1 MKARLR
7 IEGTLRQPE
16 LHAAFDREAE
26 HAQKPGHSL
35 IDFIKS
41 MPSRRWSPEDGEW
54 IIAGTGINPQKRFT
68 RAGFTID
75 LGDDEFADII
85 DLDDLVEPVSKL
97 AKNKREVFIRPRLL
111 GYEPTLALLGLSA
124 SWDRERQRF
133 TIPVADILRAGQPI
147 EGIDFDDETIEAAR
161 DAKGRVRVD
170 EVVAES
176 VTVLASAKD
185 SAEAGEHMDELI
197 GHVGDVPDW
206 FGLDLFAYQRL
217 GALAA
222 ASGQGYIADEA
233 GLGKCS
239 LGHTRVIA
247 NGTDS
252 TLAELWDSRSAD
264 RSYTDPD
271 GDGGELI
278 DLQSE
283 ELTVP
288 SIDARTGRS
297 SEAQASHL
305 YRQRYRGPI
314 VNVELSPGNAISCTP
329 NHRLLTP
336 DGWKRAEEIAD
347 GDYVAMPQLHQTG
360 RMTNIS
366 LELARAMAWHIGEG
380 YDHSNN
386 RGRSIDITN
395 TDFDRLDQLEL
406 DYYSLIKGI
415 GGDDSAKISIYR
427 SKARNAEINGRKDIG
442 CLYVRSDRWIDWLS
456 HNAVE
461 FGVKSAGREIPP
473 FVMTAQPEAQAEFVR
488 HFFAAEAS
496 VCAETIE
503 ISSASDH
510 LMFQLRELLA
520 RRGVFMTSNRRMK
533 CATNGTRIKRPY
545 WVGTITGTDV
555 WRFAE
560 AFGIADGEK
569 QEKLNSLDLKALRTH
584 KTDRIP
590 CIPVIH
596 RLISTGVPGRRFGY
610 AGRSMGDG
618 VRIAVTRPTA
628 IEARQTIAEVA
639 NGQLLQEVASEA
651 QSKWT
656 KQTLDALNQ
665 IDPTLVDEVS
675 DTMDFLL
682 SDKIRWTVVKKV
694 STQTHDGYV
703 YDLSVPHTRSYAAE
717 GMWVHNTRSALA
729 AAAIVKPS
737 RVVVVGPPV
746 SLTNWERETTF
757 SGLAHACAGAI
768 GRDVTVTESGQPKD
782 DGGFS
787 AAHFPIHGDDGE
799 FENLPINKIVS
810 SRKVKDFPEAGIVIV
825 SDDMLRSRPQ
835 VLSDM
840 QKWSPEVLIVDEIHR
855 QKTWEAGKSTAVRR
869 LSYATQKLTIG
880 LSGTP
885 LDGSPDQLANQLEIT
900 GHLSPVFGGKDAF
913 LNEYCSRNRF
923 NAFMPVK
930 KKLPKLGRI
939 LDAHVWVRRT
949 KGDVLPF
956 LPKKTR
962 RVEWI
967 DVPMRDY
974 RQAHRELLMKIGE
987 VAAEFHETK
996 GRWPSVEALMAELP
1010 DPISLSSPLRRAAG
1024 MAKVDIVSE
1033 AITEHLESTTEADDD
1048 TYDRPLITWVHH
1060 KDVAEAMMD
1069 KLAAEK
1075 VPDVRLISGKTGPD
1089 ERDDIIDSFQAGGVG
1104 VLIASITAANTA
1116 ITLTRSSDMIFAET
1130 DWRPPQIS
1138 QAEDRAARIGQ
1149 TRPVIV
1155 TAYAAVDTLD
1165 ERLHASLET
1174 KGSILEDVV
1183 VGGDNMVTTG
1193 TQGAAMSLTDIIV
1206 DVVDQAIIGEKKGKL
1221 TQWRA
1226 ERATAIA
1233 S

>member
-54 IIAGTGINPQKRFT
+54 IITGTGINPQKRFT

-170 EVVAES
+170 EAVAES

-197 GHVGDVPDW
+197 GHVGDVTDW

-233 GLGKCS
+233 GLGK
-239 LGHTRVIA
+239 TR
-247 NGTDS
+247 T
-252 TLAELWDSRSAD
+252 
-264 RSYTDPD
+264 
-271 GDGGELI
+271 
-278 DLQSE
+278 
-283 ELTVP
+283 
-288 SIDARTGRS
+288 
-297 SEAQASHL
+297 
-305 YRQRYRGPI
+305 
-314 VNVELSPGNAISCTP
+314 
-329 NHRLLTP
+329 
-336 DGWKRAEEIAD
+336 
-347 GDYVAMPQLHQTG
+347 
-360 RMTNIS
+360 
-366 LELARAMAWHIGEG
+366 
-380 YDHSNN
+380 
-386 RGRSIDITN
+386 
-395 TDFDRLDQLEL
+395 
-406 DYYSLIKGI
+406 
-415 GGDDSAKISIYR
+415 
-427 SKARNAEINGRKDIG
+427 
-442 CLYVRSDRWIDWLS
+442 
-456 HNAVE
+456 
-461 FGVKSAGREIPP
+461 
-473 FVMTAQPEAQAEFVR
+473 
-488 HFFAAEAS
+488 
-496 VCAETIE
+496 
-503 ISSASDH
+503 
-510 LMFQLRELLA
+510 
-520 RRGVFMTSNRRMK
+520 
-533 CATNGTRIKRPY
+533 
-545 WVGTITGTDV
+545 
-555 WRFAE
+555 
-560 AFGIADGEK
+560 
-569 QEKLNSLDLKALRTH
+569 
-584 KTDRIP
+584 
-590 CIPVIH
+590 
-596 RLISTGVPGRRFGY
+596 
-610 AGRSMGDG
+610 
-618 VRIAVTRPTA
+618 
-628 IEARQTIAEVA
+628 
-639 NGQLLQEVASEA
+639 
-651 QSKWT
+651 
-656 KQTLDALNQ
+656 
-665 IDPTLVDEVS
+665 
-675 DTMDFLL
+675 
-682 SDKIRWTVVKKV
+682 
-694 STQTHDGYV
+694 
-703 YDLSVPHTRSYAAE
+703 
-717 GMWVHNTRSALA
+717 ALA
-729 AAAIVKPS
+729 AAAIAGAK

-768 GRDVTVTESGQPKD
+768 GRDVTVTEPGQPKD

-835 VLSDM
+835 VLSDL

-1221 TQWRA
+1221 AQWRA

>member
-41 MPSRRWSPEDGEW
+41 MPSRRWSPDDGEW
-54 IIAGTGINPQKRFT
+54 IITGTGINPQKRFT

-170 EVVAES
+170 EAVAES

-185 SAEAGEHMDELI
+185 SAEAGEHMNELI

-222 ASGQGYIADEA
+222 ASGQGYIADEP
-233 GLGKCS
+233 GLGKCVVGQS
-239 LGHTRVIA
+239 RVETINGGHEIQR
-247 NGTDS
+247 
-252 TLAELWDSRSAD
+252 LWAARQR
-264 RSYTDPD
+264 RSYVDPD
-271 GDGGELI
+271 GDNGELI
-278 DLQSE
+278 DLSDNE
-283 ELTVP
+283 ITVL
-288 SIDARTGRS
+288 SIDASTGQSRWAS
-297 SEAQASHL
+297 ASHL
-305 YRQRYRGPI
+305 YRQSYRGRMFTI
-314 VNVELSPGNAISCTP
+314 
-329 NHRLLTP
+329 
-336 DGWKRAEEIAD
+336 DAD
-347 GDYVAMPQLHQTG
+347 
-360 RMTNIS
+360 
-366 LELARAMAWHIGEG
+366 
-380 YDHSNN
+380 
-386 RGRSIDITN
+386 
-395 TDFDRLDQLEL
+395 
-406 DYYSLIKGI
+406 
-415 GGDDSAKISIYR
+415 
-427 SKARNAEINGRKDIG
+427 
-442 CLYVRSDRWIDWLS
+442 
-456 HNAVE
+456 
-461 FGVKSAGREIPP
+461 
-473 FVMTAQPEAQAEFVR
+473 
-488 HFFAAEAS
+488 
-496 VCAETIE
+496 
-503 ISSASDH
+503 
-510 LMFQLRELLA
+510 
-520 RRGVFMTSNRRMK
+520 
-533 CATNGTRIKRPY
+533 NGTRLTCSPRHKFLTPSGWKMASAI
-545 WVGTITGTDV
+545 VAGTDEICV
-555 WRFAE
+555 PNHLGQDE
-560 AFGIADGEK
+560 SS
-569 QEKLNSLDLKALRTH
+569 NTTS
-584 KTDRIP
+584 
-590 CIPVIH
+590 V
-596 RLISTGVPGRRFGY
+596 GVT
-610 AGRSMGDG
+610 S
-618 VRIAVTRPTA
+618 VHET
-628 IEARQTIAEVA
+628 Q
-639 NGQLLQEVASEA
+639 
-651 QSKWT
+651 
-656 KQTLDALNQ
+656 
-665 IDPTLVDEVS
+665 
-675 DTMDFLL
+675 DFRGF
-682 SDKIRWTVVKKV
+682 I
-694 STQTHDGYV
+694 
-703 YDLSVPHTRSYAAE
+703 YDLTIPSTRSYVAE

-799 FENLPINKIVS
+799 FEALPINKIVS

-835 VLSDM
+835 VLSDL

-869 LSYATQKLTIG
+869 LSYATQNLTIG

-1010 DPISLSSPLRRAAG
+1010 DLISLSSPLRRAAG

-1033 AITEHLESTTEADDD
+1033 ATTEHLESTTEADDD

-1075 VPDVRLISGKTGPD
+1075 VPDVRLISGKTGPE
-1089 ERDDIIDSFQAGGVG
+1089 ERDGIIDSFQAGGVG

-1193 TQGAAMSLTDIIV
+1193 TKGAAMSLTDIIV

-1221 TQWRA
+1221 AQWRA
-1226 ERATAIA
+1226 ERATAMA

>member
-41 MPSRRWSPEDGEW
+41 MSSRRWSPEDGEW
-54 IIAGTGINPQKRFT
+54 IITGTGINPQKRFT

-111 GYEPTLALLGLSA
+111 GFEPTLALLGLSA

-170 EVVAES
+170 EAVAAS

-185 SAEAGEHMDELI
+185 SVEAGEHMNELI
-197 GHVGDVPDW
+197 DHVGDVPDW

-247 NGTDS
+247 NGTDR
-252 TLAELWDSRSAD
+252 TLEELWEAHASSRA
-264 RSYTDPD
+264 YLDPD

-278 DLQSE
+278 DLTTD

-288 SIDARTGRS
+288 SIDASTGKSIESR
-297 SEAQASHL
+297 ASHL
-305 YRQRYRGPI
+305 YRQRYRGP
-314 VNVELSPGNAISCTP
+314 VTDVELSPGNVISCTP

-336 DGWKRAEEIAD
+336 DGWKRTREIVD
-347 GDYVAMPQLHQTG
+347 GDYVAMPQLHETG
-360 RMTNIS
+360 HLTDIS
-366 LELARAMAWHIGEG
+366 LELARVMAWHIGEG
-380 YDHSNN
+380 TDSSAYQFA
-386 RGRSIDITN
+386 ITN
-395 TDFDRLDQLEL
+395 TDLPRLEALAQDYRLLFHQLRIAEDDFDLKIVERSIRNRSMPDLKPAFDLKV
-406 DYYSLIKGI
+406 SS
-415 GGDDSAKISIYR
+415 SA
-427 SKARNAEINGRKDIG
+427 
-442 CLYVRSDRWIDWLS
+442 WIAWLGQ
-456 HNAVE
+456 HRVE
-461 FGVKSAGREIPP
+461 FGVKSAGRKIPL
-473 FVMTAQPEAQAEFVR
+473 FIMTAQADAQAEFVR
-488 HFFAAEAS
+488 HLFAAEAS

-503 ISSASDH
+503 ISSASEH
-510 LMFQLRELLA
+510 MMFQLRELLA
-520 RRGVFMTSNRRMK
+520 RRGVFMTANRRMK

-555 WRFAE
+555 CRFAE
-560 AFGIADGEK
+560 AFGIADVEK
-569 QEKLNSLDLKALRTH
+569 HDKLHSLDLNALRTH

-596 RLISTGVPGRRFGY
+596 KLVSAGVPGRRFRS

-618 VRIAVTRPTA
+618 LRIAVTRPA
-628 IEARQTIAEVA
+628 AVEARQTIAEVA
-639 NGQLLQEVASEA
+639 DGRLLQEVASEA
-651 QSKWT
+651 PSKWT
-656 KQTLDALNQ
+656 KQTLDALDQ
-665 IDPTLVDEVS
+665 IDPNLVDEVAG
-675 DTMDFLL
+675 TMDFLL
-682 SDKIRWTVVKKV
+682 SENIRWTVVKKI
-694 STQTHDGYV
+694 STQTYDGYV

-799 FENLPINKIVS
+799 FEALPINKIVS

-835 VLSDM
+835 VLSDL

-869 LSYATQKLTIG
+869 LSYATQQLTIG

-956 LPKKTR
+956 LPKQTR

-967 DVPMRDY
+967 DVPMRGY

-1033 AITEHLESTTEADDD
+1033 AIVEHMDSTTEADDA

-1075 VPDVRLISGKTGPD
+1075 VPDVRLISGKTGPE

-1193 TQGAAMSLTDIIV
+1193 TQGTAMSLTDIIV

-1221 TQWRA
+1221 AQWRA